1 MRIAFCSIDALRQG
15 LDQLQPTHVL
25 SVWTPKKPTFR
36 LEGFAQRH
44 FCFHD
49 VELWS
54 PQNARLRFVTD
65 DLVREI
71 VEIEEQAPER
81 LLIHC
86 TAGLSRSPA
95 FAIVAAITAGHDV
108 AATCAEVRR
117 LVPHAQPNRR
127 ILALADVIMGTA
139 ILAAAEATFTY
150 DRGDGLPQ
158 GDRAGLC
165 ELFTDHA
172 TPELASEGA
181 GGVASA
187 TYPAS
192 EFPPERASG
201 LRSGGVGQEKGPY
214 DEFLKPCDAAAPDI

>member
-15 LDQLQPTHVL
+15 LDQFQPTHVL
-25 SVWTPKKPTFR
+25 SIWTPRKPAYR
-36 LEGFAQRH
+36 LDGFAQRH

-54 PQNARLRFVTD
+54 RETARLRFVTD
-65 DLVREI
+65 ELVREI

-81 LLIHC
+81 FLIHC

-95 FAIVAAITAGHDV
+95 FAIVAAIAAGRDV
-108 AATCAEVRR
+108 TATCEEVRR

-127 ILALADVIMGTA
+127 ILALADGIMDSA
-139 ILAAAEATFTY
+139 LLDAAQATFHY

-165 ELFTDHA
+165 ELFA
-172 TPELASEGA
+172 EQANPKRASEGA
-181 GGVASA
+181 GEAASA
-187 TYPAS
+187 THQVS
-192 EFPPERASG
+192 EFYQSAPAGSARAAWG
-201 LRSGGVGQEKGPY
+201 HR
-214 DEFLKPCDAAAPDI
+214 